1 MDLDDPSLLK
11 RFIEFISMWF
21 KERQVRAIL
30 QEVSYGQLLDKS
42 TVNSL
47 VKFLDRRRETSLKNL
62 TRWAKDSQVF
72 NRLLTLSM
80 EFLEEVE
87 MTDSLVYQRL
97 SLILNKMHT

>member
-62 TRWAKDSQVF
+62 TRWAKDSKVF
-72 NRLLTLSM
+72 SRLLTLSM

>member
-1 MDLDDPSLLK
+1 
-11 RFIEFISMWF
+11 MWF

-30 QEVSYGQLLDKS
+30 EEVSYGQLLDKS
-42 TVNSL
+42 TLNSL

-62 TRWAKDSQVF
+62 TRWAKDSKVF
-72 NRLLTLSM
+72 SRLLTLSM